1 MSLSKKEI
9 RKDIKEILS
18 RFDDQQLVQK
28 GEGVSVNVISLLRER
43 LPKLNPK
50 LSLNY
55 LIGGFSPIAFEP
67 DWLKKFNLADFK
79 DRFSFPC
86 IREGEMV
93 FSKCGPSELVE
104 GLEFGVKIYSPPPD
118 KLLVVPDVV
127 LIPGLAFTLLGDRLG
142 KGKGYFD
149 KYLSSLKVIK
159 IGVCFE
165 EQIIPALPTEAHD
178 VQVDFVVTDKKII
191 EIKNK

>member
-1 MSLSKKEI
+1 
-9 RKDIKEILS
+9 
-18 RFDDQQLVQK
+18 
-28 GEGVSVNVISLLRER
+28 
-43 LPKLNPK
+43 
-50 LSLNY
+50 
-55 LIGGFSPIAFEP
+55 
-67 DWLKKFNLADFK
+67 
-79 DRFSFPC
+79 
-86 IREGEMV
+86 MV